1 MEVKPK
7 FNRYDGIQVL
17 RLIAALLVV
26 ITHITFYN
34 HERLDQNVNIWS
46 FGAIGVDIF
55 FVISGF
61 IMVATSG
68 IYDGKPVNWKD
79 FVKKRILRIVPMYW
93 IATSIKVL
101 ALLSVPAMVL
111 HAELDLSRILM
122 SYFFLPQFNPAGRF
136 EPLLGVGWTL
146 IYEMFFYAFFALAL
160 FLNRNSIKLISII
173 FVFFAFLSIFR
184 MPDWPATTMYFHPI
198 ILYFVAGMWIYHY
211 YRKLS
216 HKSMMI
222 ITAIIGVLFFIL
234 AFLLDMDVTAKA
246 KSLAGFLLAIWIF
259 LFFLAIEPLIHGRV
273 PRVLLF
279 LGEASYVLY
288 LFHPLFLP
296 IIPEFFARYM
306 NVPAWFSVLISIPTA
321 LIGASIIHRIIE
333 KPVTKWLKPK
343 IL

>member
-1 MEVKPK
+1 MLPPQ

-34 HERLDQNVNIWS
+34 HERLDQNVSIWS

-55 FVISGF
+55 FIISGF

-68 IYDGKPVNWKD
+68 IYDGKPVHWKD

-111 HAELDLSRILM
+111 HAELDISRIIM
-122 SYFFLPQFNPAGRF
+122 SYLFLPQFNPAGRF

-146 IYEMFFYAFFALAL
+146 IYEMFFYAFFA
-160 FLNRNSIKLISII
+160 
-173 FVFFAFLSIFR
+173 FLSIFR
-184 MPDWPATTMYFHPI
+184 MPDWPAVTMYFHPI

-259 LFFLAIEPLIHGRV
+259 LFFLAIEPLIHGRI

>member
-1 MEVKPK
+1 MLPPQ
-7 FNRYDGIQVL
+7 FNRFDGIQVL

-68 IYDGKPVNWKD
+68 IYDGKPVYWKD

-111 HAELDLSRILM
+111 HAELDISRIVM

-160 FLNRNSIKLISII
+160 FLNRNSIKIISII
-173 FVFFAFLSIFR
+173 FVFFAFLSV
-184 MPDWPATTMYFHPI
+184 
-198 ILYFVAGMWIYHY
+198 LECQ
-211 YRKLS
+211 
-216 HKSMMI
+216 
-222 ITAIIGVLFFIL
+222 IGQQ
-234 AFLLDMDVTAKA
+234 
-246 KSLAGFLLAIWIF
+246 
-259 LFFLAIEPLIHGRV
+259 
-273 PRVLLF
+273 
-279 LGEASYVLY
+279 
-288 LFHPLFLP
+288 
-296 IIPEFFARYM
+296 
-306 NVPAWFSVLISIPTA
+306 
-321 LIGASIIHRIIE
+321 
-333 KPVTKWLKPK
+333 
-343 IL
+343 